1 MMNLREKF
9 EAQNSDNEVIKEI
22 DKQISEVNK
31 QANELADFFN
41 YIEKNNLGI
50 NIIQPQIAQINNYV
64 TENLSRMEQLKSEF
78 SNLTQDT
85 LERIESAQ
93 AALLSIQES
102 VTKVQEIAEEN
113 GKTFEIAG
121 SLD

>member
-1 MMNLREKF
+1 MIDFREKF

-31 QANELADFFN
+31 QANDLADFFK
-41 YIEKNNLGI
+41 YIETNNLGI
-50 NIIQPQIAQINNYV
+50 NIIQPQIAQINTYV

-78 SNLTQDT
+78 SNLTPDA

>member
-41 YIEKNNLGI
+41 YIETNNLGI

-78 SNLTQDT
+78 SNLTQDA

>member
-1 MMNLREKF
+1 MINFREQF

-31 QANELADFFN
+31 QTNELADFFN
-41 YIEKNNLGI
+41 YIETNNLGI
-50 NIIQPQIAQINNYV
+50 NIIQPQIAQINTYV

-78 SNLTQDT
+78 SNLTQDA
-85 LERIESAQ
+85 LKRIESAQ
-93 AALLSIQES
+93 DALLSIQES

-113 GKTFEIAG
+113 GKTFEVAG

>member
-1 MMNLREKF
+1 MINFREQF

-31 QANELADFFN
+31 QANELADFFK
-41 YIEKNNLGI
+41 YIETNNLGI
-50 NIIQPQIAQINNYV
+50 NIIQPQIAQINTYV

-78 SNLTQDT
+78 SNLTQDA
-85 LERIESAQ
+85 LEKIESAQ